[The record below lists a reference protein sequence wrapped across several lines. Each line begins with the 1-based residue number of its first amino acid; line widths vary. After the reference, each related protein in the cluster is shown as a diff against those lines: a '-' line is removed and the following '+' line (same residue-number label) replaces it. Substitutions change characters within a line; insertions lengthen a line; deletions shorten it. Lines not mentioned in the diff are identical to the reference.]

1 MIITHPRCVRKKEMP
16 RKGGKKKKGRVV
28 TASEADITKTVT
40 KAIQDKLQN
49 LGMANIT
56 KAA

>member
-1 MIITHPRCVRKKEMP
+1 MP

-28 TASEADITKTVT
+28 TASEADIKNTVT
-40 KAIQDKLQN
+40 NAIQDKLRN